1 MSSLRLQKRLAAS
14 VLKVGVKRVWI
25 DPNEIAEVALANSRK
40 NIRKLFKDG
49 LIMKRQVHMHSRSR
63 VQAFHE
69 AKRKGRHCGHG
80 KRKGTKDA
88 RMPQKVLWMR
98 RQRVLRRLLRK
109 YRDAKKIT
117 KDIYHQF
124 YLGSKGNQFKNKTV
138 LIEAIHKMKQ
148 EKIREKQL
156 AEQREARR
164 AKNTVRKEKRV
175 AKKLEQ
181 LGGITAAPAKEDKKP
196 AAAPKEEKAAP
207 KKDAK
212 PAAPPKKEEAKPAPK
227 KEAAP
232 AKKEAAP
239 AKKEEA
245 KPAPKKDAAPAKKDA
260 PKKK

>member
-1 MSSLRLQKRLAAS
+1 MASLKLQKRLAAD
-14 VLKVGVKRVWI
+14 VLKVGLKRVWI

-69 AKRKGRHCGHG
+69 AKRKGRHTGHG

-109 YRDAKKIT
+109 YRDAKKIS
-117 KDIYHQF
+117 KDLYHQF

-164 AKNTVRKEKRV
+164 AKNTARKEKRI
-175 AKKLEQ
+175 AKKLEH
-181 LGGITAAPAKEDKKP
+181 LGGVTAAPV
-196 AAAPKEEKAAP
+196 
-207 KKDAK
+207 
-212 PAAPPKKEEAKPAPK
+212 KEEAKPAAPAKAEK
-227 KEAAP
+227 KAAP
-232 AKKEAAP
+232 AKEEKKPAPAKEEKKPAPAKEEKKPAAP
-239 AKKEEA
+239 AKDE
-245 KPAPKKDAAPAKKDA
+245 KKAA

>member
-1 MSSLRLQKRLAAS
+1 MANLRLQKRLAAS
-14 VLKVGVKRVWI
+14 VLKCGRKRVWI
-25 DPNEIAEVALANSRK
+25 DPNETAEVALANSRK
-40 NIRKLFKDG
+40 NIRKLYKDG

-69 AKRKGRHCGHG
+69 AKRKGRHSGHG

-109 YRDAKKIT
+109 YREAKKIT
-117 KDIYHQF
+117 KDLYNKF

-148 EKIREKQL
+148 EQIREKQL
-156 AEQREARR
+156 AEQRDARR
-164 AKNTVRKEKRV
+164 AKNTARKEKRV

-181 LGGITAAPAKEDKKP
+181 LGQPAYVAKVEEKPVAPKEVAPAKDAGKKKAPEQKAAPAKP
-196 AAAPKEEKAAP
+196 AAKEEK
-207 KKDAK
+207 K
-212 PAAPPKKEEAKPAPK
+212 P
-227 KEAAP
+227 
-232 AKKEAAP
+232 
-239 AKKEEA
+239 
-245 KPAPKKDAAPAKKDA
+245 AAPAKKDA

>member
-1 MSSLRLQKRLAAS
+1 MAFLRLQKRLAAS
-14 VLKVGVKRVWI
+14 VLKCGKRRVWI
-25 DPNEIAEVALANSRK
+25 DPNETSEVALANSRK

-49 LIMKRQVHMHSRSR
+49 LIMRRQVHMHSHSR
-63 VQAFHE
+63 VQRYHE
-69 AKRKGRHCGHG
+69 AKRKGRHTGHG

-117 KDIYHQF
+117 KDLYHQF

-138 LIEAIHKMKQ
+138 LIEAIHRMKQ

-164 AKNTVRKEKRV
+164 AKNTARKEKRV

-181 LGGITAAPAKEDKKP
+181 LSGVVKREEKPVAAPKEEAAKAAPAKKADKP
-196 AAAPKEEKAAP
+196 AAAPKQA
-207 KKDAK
+207 
-212 PAAPPKKEEAKPAPK
+212 
-227 KEAAP
+227 AAP
-232 AKKEAAP
+232 AKEEKKAAP
-239 AKKEEA
+239 AKKEE
-245 KPAPKKDAAPAKKDA
+245 KPAAKQQDKGAAKK
-260 PKKK
+260 K